1 MTIGE
6 IMKYYR
12 SEVYKI
18 TQDEMVKLINEELIR
33 NKKKAIEI
41 SKYRRLENDKQEHTI
56 EFVLTFVST
65 LKNLDIKENF
75 GEYKIS
81 LLPFLYG
88 DINSKNMSDL
98 ESSIYFKAIEN
109 AKKRPKHYDLRLFD
123 ESVIDPNQP
132 LTKYFLAFKSP
143 LEWNNEFLPY
153 FKNYRDK
160 KYKLDEANNLKG
172 DVNIKFFK
180 EELKRAQCDIQ
191 IRINENLSEFLK
203 LYCNNPYINNKK

>member
-12 SEVYKI
+12 SNIYQI
-18 TQDEMVKLINEELIR
+18 TQNEMVNLINEELSK
-33 NKKKAIEI
+33 NKKKAMEI

-56 EFVLTFVST
+56 EFVLTFVSA

-109 AKKRPKHYDLRLFD
+109 AKIRPKHYDLRLFD

-143 LEWNNEFLPY
+143 LEWNNEFLSC

-160 KYKLDEANNLKG
+160 KYKLDEVNNLKG
-172 DVNIKFFK
+172 DVNNKFFK
-180 EELKRAQCDIQ
+180 EELRKAQYDIK
-191 IRINENLSEFLK
+191 IKINENLTEFLN